1 MYHLSQSRSLTLL
14 STFLRRTPLRSWS
27 RYLREKTRM
36 KLNSYCK
43 MATMTTTMRM
53 KKKKKKKATRLKAEM
68 MKTTLL

>member
-43 MATMTTTMRM
+43 MTTMTTTMRM
-53 KKKKKKKATRLKAEM
+53 KKKKKKATRLKAEM